1 MGIKKSLEESKNPA
15 FCMPLIFGKLLAR
28 SSVKKQFRNN
38 RLASEFLGYVNPDG
52 FVHHN
57 SCCNCLPFWYN
68 LSDYNFFD
76 ACRVPILQKIRKIQ
90 CATVNRYGWRRS
102 HSLDSKNRDSFT
114 QTAKRFSLW
123 RRFFLS
129 QRAYYC
135 KYSFLRFADLSR
147 LATLEISQSENGI
160 YHTFYYN
167 NLNRSLWQNIPQC
180 PLVQRCS
187 WRLLI
192 WAILAHIL
200 IMGF

>member
-1 MGIKKSLEESKNPA
+1 MLYINSEQTCVWNFSSMRAQPLCTLCSIQVSQSLRNYQLTRQFFPAAALNFKPKPKRPKSGMCYFYGIKTMGIKKSLEESKNPA

-38 RLASEFLGYVNPDG
+38 RLASEFLGYVNPDR

-102 HSLDSKNRDSFT
+102 HSLDSKN
-114 QTAKRFSLW
+114 
-123 RRFFLS
+123 
-129 QRAYYC
+129 C
-135 KYSFLRFADLSR
+135 
-147 LATLEISQSENGI
+147 G
-160 YHTFYYN
+160 
-167 NLNRSLWQNIPQC
+167 
-180 PLVQRCS
+180 
-187 WRLLI
+187 
-192 WAILAHIL
+192 
-200 IMGF
+200 